1 MTLKTSR
8 TEGIA
13 NIQFKVAPCDRFHY
27 MSHKHRAV
35 AEEWNVQD
43 DNGNWPSIGL
53 INCTTTI
60 QLSRL
65 RVLVKCEEM
74 LNETGN

>member
-13 NIQFKVAPCDRFHY
+13 NIRFKVAPCDRFHY

-35 AEEWNVQD
+35 AEEWNVQR
-43 DNGNWPSIGL
+43 
-53 INCTTTI
+53 
-60 QLSRL
+60 QLAKHRFNKLHNNNS
-65 RVLVKCEEM
+65 VKQIACVGEM
-74 LNETGN
+74 